1 MSKKEQDVRF
11 GKFGTVSF
19 TQTTKVNDFIDHLE
33 KGNVVYTHCN
43 TCGADF
49 FPPRADCAGCLS
61 SDMAW
66 REVTGTGK
74 LVSYS
79 QLKYAP
85 VGFDADLPYSIAML
99 DYGDYQI
106 FGRLADD
113 VDPGEVKIGMPM
125 TTVVNELPNGQLN
138 FVFKMAE

>member
-1 MSKKEQDVRF
+1 MSKIKEDVRF

-19 TQTTKVNDFIDHLE
+19 TRTTKVNDFINHLE
-33 KGNVVYTHCN
+33 AGKVMYTHCN

-61 SDMAW
+61 SDMVW
-66 REVTGTGK
+66 REVSGTGK

-106 FGRLADD
+106 FGRLAFD
-113 VDPGEVKIGMPM
+113 VNPAEVKIGMPM

-138 FVFKMAE
+138 FVFKLPE

>member
-1 MSKKEQDVRF
+1 MSKKKEDVRF

-19 TQTTKVNDFIDHLE
+19 TQTTRVNDFIDHLE
-33 KGNVVYTHCN
+33 KGNVMYTRCN
-43 TCGADF
+43 SCGTDF
-49 FPPRADCAGCLS
+49 FPPRADCEQCLA
-61 SDMAW
+61 SDMEW

-79 QLKYAP
+79 RLEYAP
-85 VGFDADLPYSIAML
+85 VGFDDDLPYSIAML

-106 FGRLADD
+106 FGRLDKD
-113 VDPGEVKIGMPM
+113 VDLAQVKIGMPM

-138 FVFKMAE
+138 FVFKIAE